1 MGSVKGLKIPPEKT
15 KRDRATVEQRQQ
27 QAQQELAQRR
37 ERAWKAAREAA
48 QLLREHFGATRV
60 VVFGS
65 LAHVHRFSALSDI
78 DLAAWG
84 LKDEDYFL
92 AVARL
97 QDLSPEFEVDL
108 VAMER
113 CKPSLR
119 TKILSEGKPL

>member
-1 MGSVKGLKIPPEKT
+1 MTTSLKLTPEAMAVY
-15 KRDRATVEQRQQ
+15 RATARRRWERERRER
-27 QAQQELAQRR
+27 ARRR
-37 ERAWKAAREAA
+37 ERAWEVARRASA
-48 QLLREHFGATRV
+48 LLKERFGATRV

-65 LAHVHRFSALSDI
+65 LAHERWFSETSDI

-84 LKDEDYFL
+84 LKDEDYFT

-108 VAMER
+108 IAMEH

-119 TKILSEGKPL
+119 DTILKEGKPL